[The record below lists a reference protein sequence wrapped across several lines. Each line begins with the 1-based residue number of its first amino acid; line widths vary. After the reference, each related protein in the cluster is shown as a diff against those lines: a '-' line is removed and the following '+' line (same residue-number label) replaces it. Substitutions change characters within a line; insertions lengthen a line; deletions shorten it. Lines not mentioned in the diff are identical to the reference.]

1 MNLFYKVSGVVVVL
15 LFALIIRTAT
25 SSTGD
30 AFSWSWF
37 SSLTTSTVKT
47 QTQNIEANGNNLRA
61 YFSDIQDPNTGKWY
75 RCKDTASTVGLGS
88 TCWESAKP
96 KD

>member
-1 MNLFYKVSGVVVVL
+1 MKKLYSI
-15 LFALIIRTAT
+15 FALIFLAIILITARSVT

-37 SSLTTSTVKT
+37 ISLGNSTVKT